1 MNCELLTVHNSLF
14 TIHYSSLTQEPPVT
28 ENLRI
33 VPLGGLGEVGKNM
46 LLIEYGDEAIAI
58 DCGLMFPENDMLGID
73 MVIPDITYLL
83 DNPELLK
90 AIFLTHGHEDHIGA
104 LPYILPEMPAP
115 LYATPLT
122 RGLIEVKLKE
132 AKLLAQTEINTISA
146 KSVIELGSF
155 TIEPFHV
162 CHSIPDAVGYAIYT
176 PRGLVIHTGE
186 YKFDPNP
193 ADGKLPDYDR
203 LRAYGDEGV
212 LALLSDSTNAERSG
226 HTPSE
231 QIVSETFEQIFSQAR
246 GRIIVST
253 FASNISRVQQVINI
267 ALKHN
272 RKLAVV
278 GRSMVDNVK
287 MALDLGYLSAPEDMI
302 VHVDDL
308 EDYADSQIAIVCTG
322 TQGEPTS
329 ALVRMANRE
338 HRQVSLKPGDTAI
351 LSATAIPGNE
361 ELVHRTINNLFRL
374 GVDVIYQNLMPVH
387 VSGHA
392 SQEEQKMMLEL
403 TRPKYFI
410 PIQGEYRMM
419 VLHGRL
425 GQEVGIPAEN
435 IFVIENGQVIEFA
448 EEGAWLAE
456 RISSGHV
463 MVDGLGI
470 GDVGSVVLRDRHLL
484 SRDGFVVVVIA
495 LDEHTG
501 ELVEGPDI
509 ISRGFVYIRD
519 SEDLL
524 EEAKERVMELLD
536 SGKMH
541 RDTAAAVI
549 RDNLTQFL
557 YKRTR
562 RRPMIFP
569 MVLEV

>member
-1 MNCELLTVHNSLF
+1 M
-14 TIHYSSLTQEPPVT
+14 T
-28 ENLRI
+28 EILRI
-33 VPLGGLGEVGKNM
+33 VPLGGVGEVGRNLM
-46 LLIEYGDEAIAI
+46 LIENGDAAIAI

-73 MVIPDITYLL
+73 LVIPDVTYLL
-83 DNPELLK
+83 DNPGLLK

-104 LPYILPEMPAP
+104 LPYILPEVPVP
-115 LYATPLT
+115 IYATTLT

-132 AKLLAQTEINTISA
+132 ARLLSQTEINTISTD
-146 KSVIELGSF
+146 SVIELGSF

-176 PRGLVIHTGE
+176 PRGLIIHTGE
-186 YKFDPNP
+186 YKFDSNP
-193 ADGKLPDYDR
+193 ADGKLPDLDR
-203 LRAYGDEGV
+203 LRSYGDDGV
-212 LALLSDSTNAERSG
+212 LALLSDSTNAERPG

-231 QIVSETFEQIFSQAR
+231 QIVSDTFEQIFSQTK

-267 ALKHN
+267 AMKYN

-287 MALDLGYLSAPEDMI
+287 MALALGYLTAPEDMI
-302 VHVDDL
+302 VHADDL
-308 EDYADSQIAIVCTG
+308 EDYPDSQIAIVCTG

-329 ALVRMANRE
+329 ALVRMANQE
-338 HRQVSLKPGDTAI
+338 HRQVSLKKGDTAI

-361 ELVHRTINNLFRL
+361 ELVHRTLNNLFRL
-374 GVDVIYQNLMPVH
+374 GVDVIYQSLMPVH

-392 SQEEQKMMLEL
+392 AQEEQKQMLEM

-410 PIQGEYRMM
+410 PIQGEYRML
-419 VLHGRL
+419 VIHGRL
-425 GQEVGIPAEN
+425 GQEVGIPPEN
-435 IFVIENGQVIEFA
+435 IFVIENGQVIEFDDD
-448 EEGAWLAE
+448 GAYLAE
-456 RISSGHV
+456 RVSSGQI

-470 GDVGSVVLRDRHLL
+470 GDVGNVVLRDRHLL

-495 LDEHTG
+495 LDEQTG

-509 ISRGFVYIRD
+509 ISRGFVYVRN

-524 EEAKERVMELLD
+524 EEAKERVIDLLEG
-536 SGKMH
+536 GKVH
-541 RDTAAAVI
+541 RDTAATVV
-549 RDNLTQFL
+549 RDALTQFL

>member
-1 MNCELLTVHNSLF
+1 
-14 TIHYSSLTQEPPVT
+14 VT

-33 VPLGGLGEVGKNM
+33 VPLGGLGEVGKTM

-104 LPYILPEMPAP
+104 LPYILPEMPVP
-115 LYATPLT
+115 LYATALT

-231 QIVSETFEQIFSQAR
+231 QIVSETFEQIFSQAK

-308 EDYADSQIAIVCTG
+308 EDYPDSQIAIVCTG

-495 LDEHTG
+495 LDEQTG

-524 EEAKERVMELLD
+524 EEAKERVIELLE

-541 RDTAAAVI
+541 RDTAATVI

>member
-1 MNCELLTVHNSLF
+1 MTD
-14 TIHYSSLTQEPPVT
+14 I
-28 ENLRI
+28 LRI

-46 LLIEYGDEAIAI
+46 LLIEYGDDAIAI

-73 MVIPDITYLL
+73 MVIPDVTYLL
-83 DNPELLK
+83 DNPDLLK

-104 LPYILPEMPAP
+104 LPYILPDLPVP

-122 RGLIEVKLKE
+122 RGFIEVKLKE
-132 AKLLAQTEINTISA
+132 AKLLSRIEINTISPD
-146 KSVIELGSF
+146 SVIELGPF
-155 TIEPFHV
+155 TVEPFHV

-176 PRGLVIHTGE
+176 PLGLIIHTGE

-193 ADGKLPDYDR
+193 ADGRLPEFDR
-203 LRAYGDEGV
+203 LRRYGDEGV
-212 LALLSDSTNAERSG
+212 LALLSDSTNAERFG

-231 QIVSETFEQIFSQAR
+231 QIVSDTFERIFSQAR

-253 FASNISRVQQVINI
+253 FASNISRVQQVVNI
-267 ALKHN
+267 AMKHN

-287 MALDLGYLSAPEDMI
+287 IALSLGYLTAPEDMI

-308 EDYADSQIAIVCTG
+308 EDYPDSQIAIVCTG

-329 ALVRMANRE
+329 ALVRMANEE
-338 HRQVSLKPGDTAI
+338 HRQVSLKEGDTAI

-361 ELVHRTINNLFRL
+361 ELVHRTINNLFRQ

-392 SQEEQKMMLEL
+392 AQDEQKEMLEL

-410 PIQGEYRMM
+410 PIQGEYRML
-419 VLHGRL
+419 VLHARL
-425 GQEVGIPAEN
+425 GGTVGIPGEN
-435 IFVIENGQVIEFA
+435 VFVIENGQVIEFD
-448 EEGAWLAE
+448 EEGAYLAE
-456 RISSGHV
+456 RVSSGQV

-495 LDEHTG
+495 LDEQTG
-501 ELVEGPDI
+501 DLVDGPDI
-509 ISRGFVYIRD
+509 ISRGFVYVRD

-524 EEAKERVMELLD
+524 EEAKERVIDLLE
-536 SGKMH
+536 SGKVH
-541 RDTAAAVI
+541 RDTAATVV
-549 RDNLTQFL
+549 RDTLTQFL
-557 YKRTR
+557 YRRTR